1 MGAES
6 TRPPLTLDEFRG
18 LLARELEIPEE
29 LVAPAASFLDDLQA
43 DSVQL
48 VDLFLRFEGMGIS
61 IPLDAAWR
69 IRTVQDAY
77 DLYVESVQAPGVPV
91 GA

>member
-1 MGAES
+1 MPAES
-6 TRPPLTLDEFRG
+6 ERPALTFDEFRG

-43 DSVQL
+43 DSIQL
-48 VDLFLRFEGMGIS
+48 VDLFMRFDGMGIS
-61 IPLDAAWR
+61 IPLEAAWK

-77 DLYVESVQAPGVPV
+77 ELYAQSVQVSVP
-91 GA
+91 